1 MISFKPFKSTYLFL
15 FLLLNL
21 QLISYAQSSKLK
33 VETASART
41 GLYVNLLKGKNIAV
55 VANQTSVIFKEI
67 YKKKINFSLKIFII
81 QRYLFIVVITR
92 KINTLVHLKNL
103 FNGCRNREKIFS

>member
-67 YKKKINFSLKIFII
+67 YKKK
-81 QRYLFIVVITR
+81 QEAR
-92 KINTLVHLKNL
+92 HL
-103 FNGCRNREKIFS
+103 